1 MTGKL
6 PVLIALSLTLL
17 AGTFQTKPAL
27 LTPSFVRAPGQK
39 FYLDLDTKE
48 GKFSQWRHDELGSLT
63 GLRATVSIPR
73 VGRDPNFAAV
83 FAFLLQE
90 TESTNKGQVLGL
102 QLGVF
107 DNKDSLMFHVVHA
120 KNGEP
125 IQVSERLQKRVNL
138 NETVNIEIDWATPG
152 TISIKVGETE
162 MHRLD
167 APWTI
172 QSVAITA
179 STGEMKVDPL
189 VFGRVEP

>member
-6 PVLIALSLTLL
+6 SCFIALSLTLL
-17 AGTFQTKPAL
+17 AGTFQTKPASP
-27 LTPSFVRAPGQK
+27 TPSFVRAPGQK
-39 FYLDLDTKE
+39 FYLDLDAKE
-48 GKFSQWRHDELGSLT
+48 GSFSQWRHDELGSLT

-73 VGRDPNFAAV
+73 VGRGPNFAAV

-90 TESTNKGQVLGL
+90 SESTNNGQVLGL

-107 DNKDSLMFHVVHA
+107 DNKDSFVFRVVHA
-120 KNGEP
+120 KDGKP
-125 IQVSERLQKRVNL
+125 IQVETLQKRVDL
-138 NETVNIEIDWATPG
+138 NEKVNIAIDWATPG
-152 TISIKVGETE
+152 TVSIKVGETE

-167 APWTI
+167 VAWSI
-172 QSVAITA
+172 QSVAVTA